1 MRCNAKQLRSYI
13 ETVISDA
20 CKSENRPNDVTFD
33 AFLIDHKALLL
44 LLNCKYLR
52 VRRKVYYRIINNLNK
67 RFGLTVVETED
78 MPTLEGAD
86 YYTTSYADA
95 GYTVADIKVG
105 KQHYFISASCGGSA
119 VEKVHELLRDGDS
132 GKCEEFQDAMKSV
145 GGKQFYHDNLD
156 TAFGQYCSDY
166 ARVFGKEVPI
176 VSVQKV

>member
-44 LLNCKYLR
+44 LLDCKYLR
-52 VRRKVYYRIINNLNK
+52 VRRKIYYRIINNLNK

-86 YYTTSYADA
+86 YYTTSSADA

-105 KQHYFISASCGGSA
+105 KQHYFISASCRGSA

-132 GKCEEFQDAMKSV
+132 GKCGEFQDAMKSV

-166 ARVFGKEVPI
+166 AKVFGKEVPI